1 MYNLRIYF
9 KKDWCIF
16 LDTKLMVTHLGA
28 FRRFIIVVI
37 YCLREKDTSI
47 SEARTI
53 QYRVLSISQYGIV
66 AFRDFSAR
74 SQDRG
79 YR

>member
-1 MYNLRIYF
+1 M
-9 KKDWCIF
+9 
-16 LDTKLMVTHLGA
+16 
-28 FRRFIIVVI
+28 IVVI
-37 YCLREKDTSI
+37 CCARKIDQLAKLRDSV
-47 SEARTI
+47 
-53 QYRVLSISQYGIV
+53 YRVLSISQYGIV